1 MLDSFVIMAAGLV
14 DPFNEA
20 PLLDRPQSS
29 SGGLPEFL
37 IIIGVA
43 LILAL
48 ILFLVVYLKKKGRRN
63 RTLERAP
70 RSIYRDAEE
79 GKSSRDS
86 SSGRTKVRKKRRR
99 THPDNLPRNPT
110 LGETGGLPPLRPEDP
125 AEPVQ

>member
-20 PLLDRPQSS
+20 PLLERPQSS

-79 GKSSRDS
+79 VKSSRDS

>member
-29 SGGLPEFL
+29 NGGLPEFL